1 MIVRVAAAVAHL
13 GDSHQWAEMSG
24 SHVTGSHD
32 MGDIVNLNKFRK
44 ERQRADEQRQA
55 RDNRVRFGR
64 TGADKAADRAA
75 SEKAES
81 DLSGKKRDTPGQTTT
96 DDGDTPETP
105 APKAR

>member
-1 MIVRVAAAVAHL
+1 
-13 GDSHQWAEMSG
+13 
-24 SHVTGSHD
+24 

-64 TGADKAADRAA
+64 TGADKAADRAVG
-75 SEKAES
+75 EKAES
-81 DLSGKKRDTPGQTTT
+81 DLSGKKRDTPGKSAKPGETTT
-96 DDGDTPETP
+96 SNGDTPETP